1 MQIIRRKQR
10 LSAGKSK
17 TMWLAWLAWGII
29 GSIFLFED
37 SQGGSGVFSFILTS
51 PFWLAFALW
60 PFLWLWLKTRKDP
73 AMVEIDDDITAD
85 GKTARLVLK
94 DGVKY
99 VQAEPFSETFRVKI
113 EKTVKLAGGDE
124 NFARLDELR
133 DQAKANEAF
142 ASWLQIVDG
151 LGKG

>member
-1 MQIIRRKQR
+1 MV
-10 LSAGKSK
+10 KSVGV
-17 TMWLAWLAWGII
+17 LLQEDNAAESYRQGAWA
-29 GSIFLFED
+29 
-37 SQGGSGVFSFILTS
+37 QGQAEEST
-51 PFWLAFALW
+51 
-60 PFLWLWLKTRKDP
+60 
-73 AMVEIDDDITAD
+73 
-85 GKTARLVLK
+85 GKTARLVQK

>member
-1 MQIIRRKQR
+1 
-10 LSAGKSK
+10 
-17 TMWLAWLAWGII
+17 
-29 GSIFLFED
+29 
-37 SQGGSGVFSFILTS
+37 
-51 PFWLAFALW
+51 
-60 PFLWLWLKTRKDP
+60 
-73 AMVEIDDDITAD
+73 MVEIDDDITAD
-85 GKTARLVLK
+85 GKTARLVQK